1 MFDLRRLLRVL
12 LPVIPVCLALL
23 LAPTPGA
30 AGAQPVQD
38 ISLVPFEHSGQPLKL
53 THRTTAPKLTAL
65 EEFGIDDDTERHVK
79 AFLHAYRV
87 ALPISWP
94 EPSGKSSYCAPLNPY
109 RCCAAPPTGPP
120 HV

>member
-1 MFDLRRLLRVL
+1 M
-12 LPVIPVCLALL
+12 ALL
-23 LAPTPGA
+23 LAPAPGA

-38 ISLVPFEHSGQPLKL
+38 ISLVPFERSGQPLKL
-53 THRTTAPKLTAL
+53 THRTTAPELSAL
-65 EEFGIDDDTERHVK
+65 EEFGIDDDAERHVK
-79 AFLHAYRV
+79 AFPRACRA

-94 EPSGKSSYCAPLNPY
+94 EPAVKSSYCAPLSPY